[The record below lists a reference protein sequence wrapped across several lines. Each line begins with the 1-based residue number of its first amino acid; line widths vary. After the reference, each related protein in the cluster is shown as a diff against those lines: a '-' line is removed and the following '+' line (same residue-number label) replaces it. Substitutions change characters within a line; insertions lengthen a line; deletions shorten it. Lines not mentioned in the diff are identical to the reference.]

1 MKTNKLGASATPL
14 HTSQQVAEGPAVTS
28 GAQVGIL
35 PAGPMA
41 PRPAGQLNLPSPN
54 QVDHKP
60 LDAEQLKMVAGVGG
74 VDIRGPGT
82 LTGIISMASVREVN
96 FGIATQVDKPVLI
109 TANQGRDNQVHFVLD
124 MSASEALGLAGQ
136 KVSITGQINKETAQ
150 VGKITGAN
158 LAKVGGFPSGTY
170 ARVTGRIED
179 RNLVAIGGE
188 APPSGHWLVLDQPIK
203 VASREFN
210 ELFVGRAQVEDGAHV
225 DLNGR
230 LDLGSY
236 GGVETRKGSYV
247 ELTGISNVGAGEPL
261 FDGRTYTS
269 SASGKELDVLA
280 WTRPFIADV
289 PATIW
294 VLDPGQDK
302 AFVGSSGGFIPPNM
316 NPFHGFRGQVSMVP
330 PTAADERAVKW
341 QGDKPVD
348 SATGKE
354 LNLVHQDEM
363 PGGVADGMGSSW
375 YINADT
381 QTLYRFLE
389 GGIAGFQHHM
399 DQVVRGQID

>member
-1 MKTNKLGASATPL
+1 M
-14 HTSQQVAEGPAVTS
+14 
-28 GAQVGIL
+28 
-35 PAGPMA
+35 
-41 PRPAGQLNLPSPN
+41 
-54 QVDHKP
+54 
-60 LDAEQLKMVAGVGG
+60 
-74 VDIRGPGT
+74 
-82 LTGIISMASVREVN
+82 
-96 FGIATQVDKPVLI
+96 
-109 TANQGRDNQVHFVLD
+109 
-124 MSASEALGLAGQ
+124 
-136 KVSITGQINKETAQ
+136 
-150 VGKITGAN
+150 
-158 LAKVGGFPSGTY
+158 
-170 ARVTGRIED
+170 
-179 RNLVAIGGE
+179 
-188 APPSGHWLVLDQPIK
+188 
-203 VASREFN
+203 
-210 ELFVGRAQVEDGAHV
+210 
-225 DLNGR
+225 
-230 LDLGSY
+230 GSY
-236 GGVETRKGSYV
+236 GGVETRGGSYV

-354 LNLVHQDEM
+354 LSLVHRDEM